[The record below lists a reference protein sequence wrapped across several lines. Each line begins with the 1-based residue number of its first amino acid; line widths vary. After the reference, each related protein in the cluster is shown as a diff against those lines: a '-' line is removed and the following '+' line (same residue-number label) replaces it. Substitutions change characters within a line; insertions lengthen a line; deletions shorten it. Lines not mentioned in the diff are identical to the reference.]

1 MGVFRFVWRSVKCAK
16 ESHTKLST
24 DAPINTNVCLIY
36 FFTELFYSSLS
47 SFSNWK
53 RLLHV
58 MLSCGSANLDG
69 NTQMRIGWLRPWY
82 VYVPGPQPSEIFGR
96 DKMIAT
102 TFLPDKE
109 ILCFQNVFENP
120 GGGTIVLFPPFL
132 RAWNALNILRK
143 SAKQITSCLRLHF
156 FPHIWNITKLLNHKY
171 YAGITLALILY
182 CMQPW
187 LY

>member
-1 MGVFRFVWRSVKCAK
+1 
-16 ESHTKLST
+16 
-24 DAPINTNVCLIY
+24 
-36 FFTELFYSSLS
+36 
-47 SFSNWK
+47 
-53 RLLHV
+53 

-120 GGGTIVLFPPFL
+120 GGDNCLVSSLFAGLKRTEYTSKIRKANHFLLETSFLSAYLKYHETAKPQVLRRHHFGTDSLLHATLTVLEFFL
-132 RAWNALNILRK
+132 
-143 SAKQITSCLRLHF
+143 
-156 FPHIWNITKLLNHKY
+156 
-171 YAGITLALILY
+171 
-182 CMQPW
+182 
-187 LY
+187 